1 MSKIK
6 VISHEI
12 VVNVPVSG
20 AFYEILTKHMLKLL
34 ERQEDPKKAVANIA
48 SKENLTVD
56 ESLIKV
62 LGMLIKSIEEQV
74 GIEDK
79 FSYRDL
85 PEAD

>member
-1 MSKIK
+1 
-6 VISHEI
+6 
-12 VVNVPVSG
+12 
-20 AFYEILTKHMLKLL
+20 MLKLL